1 MCGVKLHL
9 KTKPVTVYK
18 LVTEGTV
25 DARILEIG
33 TKKTEVNSTVL
44 DSSAS
49 DKEEGQTMSSLLK
62 EALRS
67 FLS

>member
-1 MCGVKLHL
+1 MNYFTSL